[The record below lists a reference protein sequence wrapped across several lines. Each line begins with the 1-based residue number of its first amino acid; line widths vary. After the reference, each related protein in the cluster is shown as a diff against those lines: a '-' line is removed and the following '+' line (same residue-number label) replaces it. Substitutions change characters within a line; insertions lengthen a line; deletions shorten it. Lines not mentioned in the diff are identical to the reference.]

1 MLLQILCVTI
11 RINIIGAEDV
21 ERIENGYKRIG
32 DTYMK
37 IRTDFVT
44 NSSSS
49 SFILARK
56 EELSDTLKETI
67 LSFVQ
72 QEMLGRKMLSPD
84 SEEEEI
90 QKIFEEEYI
99 DEEQQEEIRSALKAG
114 KTVYY
119 GSVTFECSE
128 YDYAELLETLWE
140 KMKEASEDEFVIIDG
155 DLDY

>member
-1 MLLQILCVTI
+1 
-11 RINIIGAEDV
+11 
-21 ERIENGYKRIG
+21 
-32 DTYMK
+32 
-37 IRTDFVT
+37 
-44 NSSSS
+44 
-49 SFILARK
+49 
-56 EELSDTLKETI
+56 
-67 LSFVQ
+67 
-72 QEMLGRKMLSPD
+72 MLGRKMLSPD
-84 SEEEEI
+84 SKEEEI

-155 DLDY
+155 DLSY